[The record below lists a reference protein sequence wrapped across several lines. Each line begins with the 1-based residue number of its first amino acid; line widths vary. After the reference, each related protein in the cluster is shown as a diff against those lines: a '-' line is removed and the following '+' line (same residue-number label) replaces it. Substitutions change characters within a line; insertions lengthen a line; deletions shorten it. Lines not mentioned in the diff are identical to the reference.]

1 MTTNPGYAFDFS
13 SAGNSTIQNRSRVL
27 LYFIFFMVLAFIYWA
42 EHAELDEITRGN
54 GKIVPSSKNQIIQ
67 HLEGGIVSE
76 ILVSQGDTVK
86 AGQPL
91 LRIENRLSASSFG
104 ETRLKK
110 EELLARKL
118 RLEAEV
124 SLGKIEPVSDM
135 ASIPAELLANEEALL
150 NRNLD
155 YLENQKSIIDQQV
168 SQKRSEISEAEIRI
182 SNASKNKKLLQS
194 QIDMTQP
201 LVERG
206 IESQTDFLKL
216 EREMISINDTI
227 ESTRAALPRLR
238 SGVAELQKKS
248 NDLII
253 SFKTRA
259 QKELNEISA
268 MISQMSEK
276 QSALEDQITR
286 TLVTS
291 PVNGIVK
298 QMHVN
303 TIQGVVRPGM
313 DLLEIVPLNDS
324 LIAEAKVLPSD
335 IAFLHPG
342 QKAKVKVTAY
352 DFSIY
357 GGLDGELIDIS
368 ADSLLEPNGMPYFL
382 VRIKTEK
389 NYLGTSEMPLRLMP
403 GMMVSVDILTGKK
416 TVMDYLLKPIFKA
429 RSTAMTER

>member
-1 MTTNPGYAFDFS
+1 MTINPGYAFDFS
-13 SAGNSTIQNRSRVL
+13 SAGSANMQTRSRAL
-27 LYFIFFMVLAFIYWA
+27 LYCIFFMVLAFIYWA
-42 EHAELDEITRGN
+42 MHAELDEITRGN

-76 ILVSQGDTVK
+76 ILVSQGDKVEV
-86 AGQPL
+86 GQPL

-104 ETRLKK
+104 ETRLKR
-110 EELLARKL
+110 EELVARKL

-124 SLGKIEPVSDM
+124 SLGKIKQDYDI
-135 ASIPAELLANEEALL
+135 ASMQAELLANEEALL
-150 NRNLD
+150 SKNLD
-155 YLENQKSIIDQQV
+155 YLENQKSIIDQQL
-168 SQKRSEISEAEIRI
+168 SQKKSEISEAEIRI
-182 SNASKNKKLLQS
+182 ANASKNKELLQK
-194 QIDMTQP
+194 QIDMTRP

-216 EREMISINDTI
+216 EREMVSINDTI

-276 QSALEDQITR
+276 QSALEDQVTR

-291 PVNGIVK
+291 PVDGIVK

-313 DLLEIVPLNDS
+313 DLLEIVPISGS

-382 VRIKTEK
+382 VRIKTDK
-389 NYLGTSEMPLRLMP
+389 NYLGTSDRPLGLMP

>member
-1 MTTNPGYAFDFS
+1 MTTNPGYKFDF
-13 SAGNSTIQNRSRVL
+13 NSVGKSTVSGRSRVL
-27 LYFIFFMVLAFIYWA
+27 LYFICLMVLAFIYWA
-42 EHAELDEITRGN
+42 MHAELDEITRGT
-54 GKIVPSSKNQIIQ
+54 GKFVPSSKNQIIQ

-76 ILVSQGDTVK
+76 ILVSQGDQVE

-91 LRIENRLSASSFG
+91 LRIDNMFSSSNFG
-104 ETRLKK
+104 ETRLKR

-118 RLEAEV
+118 RLEAET
-124 SLGKIEPVSDM
+124 GKGIIEDTTAV
-135 ASIPAELLANEEALL
+135 ASIPSELLNNEKALL
-150 NRNLD
+150 RNNLD
-155 YLENQKSIIDQQV
+155 YLQNQKLIIDQQI
-168 SQKRSEISEAEIRI
+168 SQRGSEITEAEIRI
-182 SNASKNKKLLQS
+182 GNARKNKELLQK
-194 QIDMTQP
+194 QIDMTRP

-227 ESTRAALPRLR
+227 ESTKAAIPRLR
-238 SGVAELQKKS
+238 SGVTELQKKN

-253 SFKTRA
+253 SFQTRA

-268 MISQMSEK
+268 MITQMSEK
-276 QSALEDQITR
+276 QSALEDQVSR
-286 TLVTS
+286 TLVIS
-291 PVNGIVK
+291 PVKGIVK
-298 QMHVN
+298 QMYVN
-303 TIQGVVRPGM
+303 TKQGVVRPGM
-313 DLLEIVPLNDS
+313 DLIEIVPVSES
-324 LIAEAKVLPSD
+324 LIAEAKVMPSD

-382 VRIKTEK
+382 VRIKTEQ
-389 NYLGTSEMPLRLMP
+389 NFLGTSEKPLRLVP

-429 RSTAMTER
+429 QSQALTER